1 MVLFFFRFDYVI
13 ALKKLYNILIN
24 RKLQF
29 LKGEEKN
36 AIAAI
41 YFTPSF
47 SIFVAQKS
55 KNKVSVDSIICIN
68 LLSMK
73 HDEMI

>member
-1 MVLFFFRFDYVI
+1 MISFFLRFDHVI
-13 ALKKLYNILIN
+13 ALKKLYYELVN

-41 YFTPSF
+41 YSNPSF
-47 SIFVAQKS
+47 SLFVAQKPKS
-55 KNKVSVDSIICIN
+55 KY
-68 LLSMK
+68 LLTVLFA
-73 HDEMI
+73 